1 MAEMGWTPN
10 KENFFRMLSPK
21 AGPARVKPLPGFPC
35 MFLCLCFFLLL
46 VWPTPAR
53 SAVARSPA
61 APPILLKQPASFN
74 DCVRVALRQS
84 PFFTKSSLEIEVRRL
99 DEADSRSDFF
109 PGVNVTTRYYPSQ
122 PNNPNVSDPLD
133 YYVAFYTGDYN
144 PLVAYFSLKARKM
157 ITQIATLAH
166 LKVISTGLKRLG
178 KAFLQLDSME
188 RLAQLQKS
196 LAEIA
201 QEKLRYA
208 RERQKL
214 GEIPPMEVDIASQE
228 EVVAKAEREAVIAS
242 QSQIREAIR
251 NFLDLKPD
259 QPLRLDLQQTRHQ
272 VLGDFD
278 PARANL
284 EEVRDRD
291 FEVRIKQLTQKLQT
305 YNVTLAKMKFLPNL
319 NFALQTPDPVSST
332 INRGTFFSVGLSFP
346 IFDGFKRVRDIKRQN
361 TILKQYASEEE
372 VKSKEISQEWREAE
386 EKLKTT
392 GTTLK
397 VAQAQAELAHLKERQ
412 AETLYRRGEGDF
424 SLFMAARQA
433 RVKAQ
438 KEAIGATLEYDLAV
452 LELRYLS
459 GDLVYNYVHEK
470 QFQE

>member
-53 SAVARSPA
+53 SAAARSPA